1 MLEGKNLVLIKS
13 HDGLHPA
20 NKLYL
25 ILRMKTHFAM
35 QLFKLTLHGALQ
47 EKEWNIISYM
57 MVGALQ

>member
-1 MLEGKNLVLIKS
+1 MDRFEVTMLEGRKLLLIKS

-35 QLFKLTLHGALQ
+35 QLFKLTLHGVLQ
-47 EKEWNIISYM
+47 EKE
-57 MVGALQ
+57 